1 MIDIKLNLVVV
12 VPGATMMSEQEC
24 SKLLKEPVINKNGKY
39 AGKQAVDNKGNPIW
53 KIRVVPDA
61 TKCDKCLLNVE
72 SAEGTITLAV
82 FTRKSRVA
90 RQSINMSTDAYN
102 YMISKEIPED
112 FRVPAGSKER
122 NPLFVWKGMSKKER
136 LEWHLARVASDLH
149 GKVESYQVFD
159 D

>member
-24 SKLLKEPVINKNGKY
+24 SKLLKEPVINKKGKY
-39 AGKQAVDNKGNPIW
+39 AGKQAVDKKGNPIW
-53 KIRVVPDA
+53 ETKVVPDA
-61 TKCDKCLLNVE
+61 TKYNKHLLNVE
-72 SAEGTITLAV
+72 SAQGTTTLAV

-102 YMISKEIPED
+102 YMISNELPED
-112 FRVPAGSKER
+112 FKVPADSKVK
-122 NPLFVWKGMSKKER
+122 NPLLVWKSMSKKSR